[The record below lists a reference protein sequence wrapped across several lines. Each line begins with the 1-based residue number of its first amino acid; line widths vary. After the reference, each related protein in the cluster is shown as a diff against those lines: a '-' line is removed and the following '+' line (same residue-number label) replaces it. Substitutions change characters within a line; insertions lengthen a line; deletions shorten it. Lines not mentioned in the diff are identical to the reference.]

1 MLRKCLF
8 KTSNRIDLLMPDLK
22 NDFKPPTRL
31 KIPAK
36 IAKDIKNRQSGEIF
50 SKYGSHYLL
59 PNIFSPNYNLLPAAH
74 TF

>member
-36 IAKDIKNRQSGEIF
+36 ITTKYKTMKLSKGINVLETFKVILIETRVAKPTENKM
-50 SKYGSHYLL
+50 
-59 PNIFSPNYNLLPAAH
+59 
-74 TF
+74 